1 MKRIHAVVV
10 GLLLLTA
17 SPATA
22 TKLIGLKVIDKDY
35 LMVHFRDGE
44 VHYRDSGTGTS
55 AYLGHSFAEGDDTLL
70 VFGERLKVGEAQQAS
85 LWRISSDDKS
95 FTATQPLNVWRKSK
109 PMNTDNTLKSELDHW
124 LFLQLPQPMK
134 QGRTYTVTIPK
145 GLLLN

>member
-1 MKRIHAVVV
+1 MI

-70 VFGERLKVGEAQQAS
+70 VFGERLKVDEAQKAG

-95 FTATQPLNVWRKSK
+95 FTATQPK
-109 PMNTDNTLKSELDHW
+109 PASPPTPAITA
-124 LFLQLPQPMK
+124 
-134 QGRTYTVTIPK
+134 
-145 GLLLN
+145 